1 MNVIIDYSNTITA
14 INQALN
20 LSSTTNSTIQ
30 SLLGNVTQLMVD
42 QLQSQ
47 ASSLLA
53 TSEGLLVMAQQ
64 VNSSVALLLPAVA
77 TAQSQVMLAENR
89 SRDAAQQAISLGME
103 VERLR
108 IAAGEMS
115 VTVTC
120 MSIPSTGSE
129 AIRAGIGLGLGPRLS
144 LPPNSFSVMNGQQ
157 LI

>member
-64 VNSSVALLLPAVA
+64 VNSSVALLLPVVA

-120 MSIPSTGSE
+120 MSTPSTGSE
-129 AIRAGIGLGLGPRLS
+129 AILAGVGLGLGPRLS